1 MPRAPLPPEL
11 QRFLVAPRAAVVG
24 TVRPDGS
31 PATTATWYEW
41 RGGHVLLCM
50 DADGLRIRNIRGEPR
65 IALTVFGSDM
75 YTHLSVLGRA
85 VEIRDDPEFVD
96 VDRLAMHY
104 EGKPYEDRDWRSVT
118 VLVEVDR
125 WHTYGDP
132 GGADS

>member
-1 MPRAPLPPEL
+1 M
-11 QRFLVAPRAAVVG
+11 
-24 TVRPDGS
+24 
-31 PATTATWYEW
+31 TTATWYEW
-41 RGGHVLLCM
+41 SSGQVILCM
-50 DADGLRIRNIRGEPR
+50 DADGLRIRNIRREPR
-65 IALTVFGSDM
+65 VALTVFGSDM

-118 VLVEVDR
+118 VVVEVDR

-132 GGADS
+132 GAADA

>member
-1 MPRAPLPPEL
+1 MPQAPLPPEL
-11 QRFLVAPRAAVVG
+11 HRFLAAPRAAVVG

-31 PATTATWYEW
+31 PVTTATWYEW
-41 RGGHVLLCM
+41 SSGQVILCM
-50 DADGLRIRNIRGEPR
+50 DADGLRIRNIRREPR
-65 IALTVFGSDM
+65 VALTVFGSDM

-104 EGKPYEDRDWRSVT
+104 EGKPYRGPRLAECHRGR
-118 VLVEVDR
+118 EVDR

-132 GGADS
+132 GAADS